1 MKHKLL
7 HLQSLVAVALCV
19 IMAMAFTGCSDD
31 DDEPADSG
39 IVGTWRL
46 SLKESGDDFWY
57 CQYHFKSDGTFE
69 VKDWSSESKEPSSY
83 EAKGSYSIS
92 GSFIT
97 IKIYDEEDDEEYE
110 ETYRFSL
117 EGKKLIIYDYE
128 DDGPNEFYRV

>member
-46 SLKESGDDFWY
+46 SLKES
-57 CQYHFKSDGTFE
+57 
-69 VKDWSSESKEPSSY
+69 
-83 EAKGSYSIS
+83 
-92 GSFIT
+92 
-97 IKIYDEEDDEEYE
+97 DDEFFIASITSSRME
-110 ETYRFSL
+110 L
-117 EGKKLIIYDYE
+117 LK
-128 DDGPNEFYRV
+128 

>member
-19 IMAMAFTGCSDD
+19 IMAMAFTSCSDD
-31 DDEPADSG
+31 DDEPASNS

-46 SLKESGDDFWY
+46 SLKESDGGFWY
-57 CQYHFKSDGTFE
+57 CQYNFKSDGTLE

-83 EAKGSYSIS
+83 EAKGTYTIS
-92 GSFIT
+92 NSFIT
-97 IKIYDEEDDEEYE
+97 IKIDGEGE

-117 EGKKLIIYDYE
+117 EGNKLIIYDYE
-128 DDGPNEFYRV
+128 DDGPNEFYKV